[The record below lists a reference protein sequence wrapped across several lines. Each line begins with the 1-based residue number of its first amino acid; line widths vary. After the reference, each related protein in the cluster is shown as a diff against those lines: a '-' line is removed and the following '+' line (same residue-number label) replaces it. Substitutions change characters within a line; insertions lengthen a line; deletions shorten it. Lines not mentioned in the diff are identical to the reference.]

1 MSTMQMEAIA
11 EVIRKLEDLQR
22 DGFYGTVTL
31 IYEAGRLDRYELKQT
46 VKVGKPHLNRA
57 A

>member
-1 MSTMQMEAIA
+1 MATMQTDAIA
-11 EVIRKLEDLQR
+11 EVIQKLEDLQR

-31 IYEAGRLDRYELKQT
+31 VYEAGRLDRYELKQT
-46 VKVGKPHLNRA
+46 VKVGKPHINRA